1 MIQLRAGS
9 LNLGGKV
16 LRASIILLI
25 IYIACSTIGSPS
37 PLSVPQASCSPVP
50 AYPLGNLTLV
60 NKPVDLVRIDEGQI
74 PVGASWTYIYR
85 LKANHTYHI
94 YLLGDWADPVEHS
107 TDYDVFVYEVSG
119 RQLKFVSSH
128 TEAAGL
134 AEQVGNDGY
143 GRYFRPSRTGTYYIS
158 VVNDP
163 LESSAAEAGTLMAI
177 EHIEP
182 NRWYSRYMHG
192 KVNEKPVRETTW
204 AYEFNTSADRIQVF
218 VDVPITLDMYE
229 ARLYVMANPAA
240 GKGELMNDIPVAWEP
255 GLRGERS
262 GFYGGFNFDP
272 QCFRHVDAMA
282 SCEHS
287 GEDMVIDYTA
297 PAQGNLLYHLV
308 LIAEYFSGTVNF
320 IVQTDFEPPALQII
334 DPPTI
339 VESDE
344 PTNLSAGVSDDMAIE
359 SVSLRYSTDDGVSW
373 NQLGVDEHAD
383 GVYRGVI
390 PAFGGGTPVDYV
402 FEAEDEMGNVGEIR
416 GNYTVMSSPLLEIYL
431 DSDEVKGGENVT
443 THGHLSH
450 GGREVEIRY
459 KHGDA
464 VSNVTVTADVSGYFN
479 HTFTPDKTGEWLV
492 SADFAGDEAR
502 HPASSETLSFTV
514 SSLSTSLTCILSEE
528 EIELGEEVNIS
539 GRFSLEMAGL
549 RVELTLTVAENMTK
563 LSPSTSPDG
572 SYSITFKPDLKGAW
586 EIRARVPGDGFRYEG
601 AESSVE
607 ELTVVAPSLKTRV
620 YHLPSVLLRPPY
632 LYGVLG
638 GVGGTVGAAIFF
650 IRRRE

>member
-1 MIQLRAGS
+1 M
-9 LNLGGKV
+9 
-16 LRASIILLI
+16 
-25 IYIACSTIGSPS
+25 
-37 PLSVPQASCSPVP
+37 
-50 AYPLGNLTLV
+50 
-60 NKPVDLVRIDEGQI
+60 
-74 PVGASWTYIYR
+74 
-85 LKANHTYHI
+85 
-94 YLLGDWADPVEHS
+94 
-107 TDYDVFVYEVSG
+107 
-119 RQLKFVSSH
+119 KFVSSH

-134 AEQVGNDGY
+134 PEQVGNDGY

-163 LESSAAEAGTLMAI
+163 SESSAAEAGTLMAI

-192 KVNEKPVRETTW
+192 KVDEKPVRETTW
-204 AYEFNTSADRIQVF
+204 AYEFNTSADRIRVF
-218 VDVPITLDMYE
+218 MDIPSSLDMYE
-229 ARLYVMANPAA
+229 ARLYVVANPAA
-240 GKGELMNDIPVAWEP
+240 GKGDLLNGILVAWEP

-272 QCFRHVDAMA
+272 QGFRHVDAMA
-282 SCEHS
+282 SGGQI
-287 GEDMVIDYTA
+287 GEDMVIEYVA

-308 LIAEYFSGTVNF
+308 LIAEYSSGTLNF
-320 IVQTDFEPPALQII
+320 IVQTDFEPPALQLI

-344 PTNLSAGVSDDMAIE
+344 PTNLSASVSDETAIE
-359 SVSLRYSTDDGVSW
+359 SISLRYSTDDGVSW
-373 NQLGVDEHAD
+373 NQLGVDEYAD

-390 PAFGGGTPVDYV
+390 PAFGGGTLVDYV
-402 FEAEDEMGNVGEIR
+402 FEAEDEMGNAGEIR
-416 GNYTVMSSPLLEIYL
+416 GNYTIMSSPLLEIHL
-431 DSDEVKGGENVT
+431 DSDEIKGGENVT

-450 GGREVEIRY
+450 GGKEVEISY
-459 KHGDA
+459 KQGDT
-464 VSNVTVTADVSGYFN
+464 VSNFTVTTEGSGNFS
-479 HTFTPDKTGEWLV
+479 HTFMPDQTGDWLV
-492 SADFAGDEAR
+492 SAYFAGDEAR

-528 EIELGEEVNIS
+528 EIELGEEVIIS

-549 RVELTLTVAENMTK
+549 KVELTLTVAENMTK
-563 LSPSTSPDG
+563 LSASTSPDG
-572 SYSITFKPDLKGAW
+572 SYNATFKPDLKGTW

-607 ELTVVAPSLKTRV
+607 ELTVVAPSLKTRI

-638 GVGGTVGAAIFF
+638 GIGGTVGVAVFF